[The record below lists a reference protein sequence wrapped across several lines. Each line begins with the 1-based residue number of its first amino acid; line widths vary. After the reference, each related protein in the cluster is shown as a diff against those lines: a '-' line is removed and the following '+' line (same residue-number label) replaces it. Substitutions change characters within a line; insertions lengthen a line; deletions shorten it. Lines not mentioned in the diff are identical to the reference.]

1 MSEPFDRQIPVAA
14 RGDITRPAAER
25 AKRAQVVGL
34 IVAGLVLAAVAAI
47 GYAGIRWYEARKR
60 LAAQA
65 TLAID
70 WPEGMRHGAT
80 LELNG
85 ATKDVPR
92 LGTIQ
97 FRCPPGETR
106 ILATAPGYRPIE
118 LVEELKAG
126 ERHSVRF
133 RWRELAAVA
142 KADASEENGGAGGE
156 KSPLQVAG

>member
-1 MSEPFDRQIPVAA
+1 MR
-14 RGDITRPAAER
+14 
-25 AKRAQVVGL
+25 
-34 IVAGLVLAAVAAI
+34 
-47 GYAGIRWYEARKR
+47 RKR

-70 WPEGMRHGAT
+70 WPEGMRHGTT

-156 KSPLQVAG
+156 KSPLQSRRSTLGRKQPCRGTSRYGKTGREPGAEGVRCCTRPRGEVQGG